1 MCTGGLFS
9 MLSPFFC
16 WTGALEI
23 YLGGRDKSSSLFRL
37 LFFSWDI
44 KKLPNPSPS
53 IFRLTAMDKN
63 LKITQLNWVLKG

>member
-1 MCTGGLFS
+1 MYRWFILYAFPIFLLDRGIRNLF
-9 MLSPFFC
+9 
-16 WTGALEI
+16 
-23 YLGGRDKSSSLFRL
+23 GGRDKSSSLFRL